1 MNFTYLL
8 GSFLIVVI
16 NVSST
21 AFVVNPIYRTEILSS
36 SDLLLRHFTSKHPGV
51 DKDFYRPSK
60 VEGEKYDAI
69 VIGSG
74 IGGLTAASL
83 IAQAGKKVLVLEQHY
98 VAGGAC
104 HTFKRK
110 GYEFATGIHYV
121 GDLKERNNG
130 EDQLSC
136 RLLIDSVTQPDSP
149 VEWDRMDGELTQTC
163 ALPCCDYFS
172 RLRQNC
178 NTTFL

>member
-1 MNFTYLL
+1 MKIKMSFTNLL
-8 GSFLIVVI
+8 RSLII
-16 NVSST
+16 IAIIASST
-21 AFVVNPIYRTEILSS
+21 AFVVNPVSRSKILSPS
-36 SDLLLRHFTSKHPGV
+36 SLLLQHYTAKNPNI
-51 DKDFYRPSK
+51 DKELYHPSK
-60 VEGEKYDAI
+60 VEGESYDTI

-121 GDLKERNNG
+121 GDLEETNEGAENV
-130 EDQLSC
+130 SC
-136 RLLIDSVTQPDSP
+136 RLLIDSVTPADSP
-149 VEWDRMDGELTQTC
+149 VEWDRMDGTLT
-163 ALPCCDYFS
+163 
-172 RLRQNC
+172 N
-178 NTTFL
+178 N

>member
-1 MNFTYLL
+1 MNFAYLL
-8 GSFLIVVI
+8 GSFLLVVI
-16 NVSST
+16 NVFTT
-21 AFVVNPIYRTEILSS
+21 AFVVNPICRTEILSS
-36 SDLLLRHFTSKHPGV
+36 SDLLLRHSTSKHPDV

-60 VEGEKYDAI
+60 VEGEIYDAI

-121 GDLKERNNG
+121 GDVAKRRNG
-130 EDQLSC
+130 EDKLTC
-136 RLLIDSVTQPDSP
+136 RLLMDSLTQPDNP
-149 VEWDRMDGELTQTC
+149 VEWDQMDGELTTPVLC
-163 ALPCCDYFS
+163 YAMNDFS
-172 RLRQNC
+172 C
-178 NTTFL
+178 S